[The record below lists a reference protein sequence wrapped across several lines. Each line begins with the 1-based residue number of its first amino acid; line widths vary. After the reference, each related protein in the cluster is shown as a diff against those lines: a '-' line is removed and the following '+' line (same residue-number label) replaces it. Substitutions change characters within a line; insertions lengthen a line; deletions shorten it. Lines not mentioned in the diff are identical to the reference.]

1 MSFHVAIKT
10 DLFCPT
16 NWNKIFFYKER
27 INDTIQQQ
35 SKVDISTVHALLL
48 QKDKHSIV
56 IVV

>member
-1 MSFHVAIKT
+1 MSSVQQIGT
-10 DLFCPT
+10 R
-16 NWNKIFFYKER
+16 FFYKER

-35 SKVDISTVHALLL
+35 SKVDLSTVYALLL

>member
-1 MSFHVAIKT
+1 MLLSKLISSVQQIRT
-10 DLFCPT
+10 R
-16 NWNKIFFYKER
+16 FFYKER
-27 INDTIQQQ
+27 INDTMQQQ